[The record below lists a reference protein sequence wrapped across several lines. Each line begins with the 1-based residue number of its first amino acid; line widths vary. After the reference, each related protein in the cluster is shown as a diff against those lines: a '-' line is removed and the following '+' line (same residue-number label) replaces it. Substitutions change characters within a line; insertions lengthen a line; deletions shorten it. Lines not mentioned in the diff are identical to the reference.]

1 MLGVTF
7 DGTDYILVNIYNTDT
22 GTEQIKA
29 LNKLH
34 IFFISLNI
42 YQYKQ
47 IILVGDFNLFLDT
60 TLEARVDFPCLIK
73 REICSKIN
81 WLIYLIF
88 RSLEILIRNDFI
100 YDLYEHEEF
109 FFLKLEKNTVIKIK
123 PVILYLKKKK

>member
-1 MLGVTF
+1 M
-7 DGTDYILVNIYNTDT
+7 NN
-22 GTEQIKA
+22 
-29 LNKLH
+29 LH
-34 IFFISLNI
+34 ILFISLNT

-60 TLEARVDFPCLIK
+60 PLEARVGFPCLIK

-88 RSLEILIRNDFI
+88 QSLEILIRNDFV

-109 FFLKLEKNTVIKIK
+109 FFNIGKKHGNQNQTCNLIFEEKKIDEEVAILNKIK
-123 PVILYLKKKK
+123 SLYETPLKIWSPKNVS